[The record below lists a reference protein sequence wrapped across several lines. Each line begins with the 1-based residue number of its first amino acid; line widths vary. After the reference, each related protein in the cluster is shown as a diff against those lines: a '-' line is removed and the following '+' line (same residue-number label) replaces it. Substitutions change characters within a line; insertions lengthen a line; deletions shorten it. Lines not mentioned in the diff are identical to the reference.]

1 MSMYLDDLAT
11 REFVVTQE
19 GYDRDEVRAFLEVIA
34 RNQRALQDEIA
45 ELREQRA
52 SGDDI
57 GGEIA
62 GLLQNA
68 RTLAD
73 ETLHKA
79 REEAQAVRLRA
90 EEDAELLRQS
100 TIDASDRARE
110 EADLYAFET
119 RAKADREVRD
129 KLRDTNERIDALLEG
144 ASKVRDRLFGIDTI
158 LVSLRNDVVAAA
170 ESLDENNGEI
180 KRAELPPPPP
190 PPAVIDLTEAEA
202 TLDEAESNGSRIA
215 ADA

>member
-1 MSMYLDDLAT
+1 MYLDDLAT
-11 REFVVTQE
+11 REFVVRQE
-19 GYDRDEVRAFLEVIA
+19 GYDRDEVRAFLEVAA

-45 ELREQRA
+45 GLREQQTT
-52 SGDDI
+52 GEDV

-73 ETLHKA
+73 EIMRKA
-79 REEAQAVRLRA
+79 REEAQEIRLRA
-90 EEDAELLRQS
+90 EDDAELLRQS

-119 RAKADREVRD
+119 RAKADREAAD
-129 KLRDTNERIDALLEG
+129 KLRTTNERVEALLDG
-144 ASKVRDRLFGIDTI
+144 AGTVRDVLYGIDTL
-158 LVSLRNDVVAAA
+158 LVGVRNEIASAADA
-170 ESLDENNGEI
+170 LDSAGGA
-180 KRAELPPPPP
+180 KAAQPPPPP
-190 PPAVIDLTEAEA
+190 PPAVIDLTEAE
-202 TLDEAESNGSRIA
+202 SNGSRIS

>member
-11 REFVVTQE
+11 REFVVRQE
-19 GYDRDEVRAFLEVIA
+19 GFDRDEVRAFLEVVA

-45 ELREQRA
+45 TLREQGTA
-52 SGDDI
+52 GEDV

-68 RTLAD
+68 RSLAD
-73 ETLHKA
+73 ETLRKA
-79 REEAQAVRLRA
+79 REEAQEIRLRA

-119 RAKADREVRD
+119 RAKADQEAAE
-129 KLRDTNERIDALLEG
+129 KLRKTSERVDALLEG
-144 ASKVRDRLFGIDTI
+144 AGNVRDILYGIDTL
-158 LVSLRNDVVAAA
+158 LVGVRSEIASAA
-170 ESLDENNGEI
+170 ESLDGTGEI
-180 KRAELPPPPP
+180 KGAQQPPPPP
-190 PPAVIDLTEAEA
+190 PPAVIDLTEAA
-202 TLDEAESNGSRIA
+202 SNGSRIA

>member
-1 MSMYLDDLAT
+1 MSMYMDDIAT
-11 REFVVTQE
+11 REFVVAQE
-19 GYDRDEVRAFLEVIA
+19 GYDREEVRAFLEVVA

-45 ELREQRA
+45 ALREQR
-52 SGDDI
+52 STGEDI

-68 RTLAD
+68 SRTAD
-73 ETLHKA
+73 EAIRQA
-79 REEAQAVRLRA
+79 REEAETIRARA
-90 EEDAELLRQS
+90 EQDADVLRQA

-129 KLRDTNERIDALLEG
+129 KLRETNEKIENLLDSAG
-144 ASKVRDRLFGIDTI
+144 KVRARLFGSDAI
-158 LVSLRNDVVAAA
+158 LMSVRNAVSIAA
-170 ESLDENNGEI
+170 ESLDGVDEGIET
-180 KRAELPPPPP
+180 ADVPPPPP
-190 PPAVIDLTEAEA
+190 PPAIIDLTDVDTEA
-202 TLDEAESNGSRIA
+202 NGSRIA

>member
-19 GYDRDEVRAFLEVIA
+19 GYDRDEVRSFLEVVA

-45 ELREQRA
+45 GLREQHS
-52 SGDDI
+52 SGEDI

-73 ETLHKA
+73 ETLRKA
-79 REEAQAVRLRA
+79 REEAQTIRLRA

-119 RAKADREVRD
+119 RAKADKEIRE
-129 KLRDTNERIDALLEG
+129 KLREANERVENLLES
-144 ASKVRDRLFGIDTI
+144 ASKVRDRLLGLDAVM
-158 LVSLRNDVVAAA
+158 VSVRNEVAVAA
-170 ESLDENNGEI
+170 ESLDGTEDEI
-180 KRAELPPPPP
+180 ETAEVPPPPP
-190 PPAVIDLTEAEA
+190 PPAIIDLTDAG
-202 TLDEAESNGSRIA
+202 SNGSRIA

>member
-19 GYDRDEVRAFLEVIA
+19 GYDRDEVRSFLEVVA

-45 ELREQRA
+45 GLREQHA
-52 SGDDI
+52 SGEDI

-73 ETLHKA
+73 ETLLKA

-119 RAKADREVRD
+119 RAKADKEVRE
-129 KLRDTNERIDALLEG
+129 KLRDTNERIEALLDG
-144 ASKVRDRLFGIDTI
+144 ASKVRDRLFGIDAI
-158 LVSLRNDVVAAA
+158 LVTLRNEVAEAA
-170 ESLDENNGEI
+170 DSLDGSEAEI
-180 KRAELPPPPP
+180 ETADVPPPPP
-190 PPAVIDLTEAEA
+190 PPAVIDLTDAG
-202 TLDEAESNGSRIA
+202 SNGIRIA

>member
-19 GYDRDEVRAFLEVIA
+19 GYDRDEVRSFLEVVA

-45 ELREQRA
+45 GLREQQ
-52 SGDDI
+52 SNGEDI

-73 ETLHKA
+73 ETLLKA

-110 EADLYAFET
+110 EADMYAFET
-119 RAKADREVRD
+119 RAKADKEVRER
-129 KLRDTNERIDALLEG
+129 LRDTNERIEALLDG
-144 ASKVRDRLFGIDTI
+144 AHKVRDRLFGIDAI
-158 LVSLRNDVVAAA
+158 LVSLRNEVAVAAD
-170 ESLDENNGEI
+170 SLDGSE
-180 KRAELPPPPP
+180 AELETADVPPPLP
-190 PPAVIDLTEAEA
+190 PPAVIDLTEAE
-202 TLDEAESNGSRIA
+202 SNGSRIA
-215 ADA
+215 AEA